1 MSIVLSLHVPPHP
14 PPLPVLS
21 SPYLKFHFL
30 PTFTLK
36 NTFSSCETTCSYNG
50 SIENLKACTLYTF
63 CPRGLNDQA
72 RNVMGRFRQ
81 KGGKV
86 NKKME
91 FNFKIYK

>member
-1 MSIVLSLHVPPHP
+1 MRSIALPLHVLP
-14 PPLPVLS
+14 PPLPILS
-21 SPYLKFHFL
+21 SPYLKFHFS
-30 PTFTLK
+30 PTYTLK
-36 NTFSSCETTCSYNG
+36 NTSSSCETTCSYNG

-72 RNVMGRFRQ
+72 RYVMGRFRQ

>member
-1 MSIVLSLHVPPHP
+1 MRSIALPLHVLP
-14 PPLPVLS
+14 PPLPILS
-21 SPYLKFHFL
+21 SPYLKFHYKIL
-30 PTFTLK
+30 
-36 NTFSSCETTCSYNG
+36 FSSCETTCIYNG